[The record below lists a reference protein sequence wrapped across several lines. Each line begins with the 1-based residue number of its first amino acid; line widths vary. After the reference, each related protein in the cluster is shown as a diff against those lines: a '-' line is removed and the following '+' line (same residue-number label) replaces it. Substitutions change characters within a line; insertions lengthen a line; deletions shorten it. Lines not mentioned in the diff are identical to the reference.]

1 MEAKSTHQLV
11 PEKDLINCK
20 LVLFAFPT
28 SVLCSTFKKEC
39 PFVLRLRA
47 SPDGSHENVNVLRI
61 RKYFTDDGWDSLMEV
76 LQVKRSSFRYFCKV
90 CRHELEDCT
99 VIACDS
105 CLEWS
110 HLPCVGLKA
119 APKCKEWFCR
129 QCNISV

>member
-1 MEAKSTHQLV
+1 VFASVILKWLLSHEDVQKALNG
-11 PEKDLINCK
+11 DLIDEDRIETRPE
-20 LVLFAFPT
+20 LIPT
-28 SVLCSTFKKEC
+28 QTI
-39 PFVLRLRA
+39 
-47 SPDGSHENVNVLRI
+47 DENVNILRI